1 MKKIVPC
8 LLASITALLVS
19 GAGFTLSAE
28 VSATEQETL
37 RGQYAN
43 KVLIFRRSYRHLD
56 RLEVKA
62 DGSLPGNLRPGFWA
76 MDGACQVNELDF
88 RKDAVVF
95 KCSKLWANIKDD
107 GRLHYFP
114 VSAALKGKT
123 DYPEKMEI
131 VFRISPDGETAAQVR
146 ERASK
151 VFLSEQDS
159 VFSVTPA
166 PIAAYIQKQSVLPD
180 IDPVTGKGFD
190 GTPPKPMST
199 PAPDVSREALLVG
212 QAGRETFVVL
222 IDAEGK
228 TNVLAFTGLL
238 QYGLEETTI
247 DAVKQWKF
255 EPAMKD
261 GNPVP
266 VRIAMDIDYKLPTP
280 RR

>member
-28 VSATEQETL
+28 VSATEQGTL

-43 KVLIFRRSYRHLD
+43 KVLIFRQSYRHLD

-190 GTPPKPMST
+190 GTPPKPIST

-212 QAGRETFVVL
+212 QAGRESFVVL
-222 IDAEGK
+222 VDAEGK

-255 EPAMKD
+255 EPAVKD
-261 GNPVP
+261 GKPVS